1 MQCDPEVANHEINV
15 LVSKLRK
22 VKNLELKSLENTEG
36 ITEIDNNIW
45 GLQNIRLNI
54 WGPQNIRLNI

>member
-36 ITEIDNNIW
+36 VTEIDNNIW

-54 WGPQNIRLNI
+54 WGP